1 MSGERFLVTGAL
13 GCIGAWAAT
22 LLVREGTPV
31 VAYDL
36 GDDDHRL
43 RLVAD
48 ARGDRRGRPSS
59 AAT

>member
-1 MSGERFLVTGAL
+1 MSGDRFLVTGAL

-22 LLVREGTPV
+22 LLVRDGVPV

-36 GDDDHRL
+36 GDDRHRL
-43 RLVAD
+43 ELVATPEEMGQS
-48 ARGDRRGRPSS
+48 RSS